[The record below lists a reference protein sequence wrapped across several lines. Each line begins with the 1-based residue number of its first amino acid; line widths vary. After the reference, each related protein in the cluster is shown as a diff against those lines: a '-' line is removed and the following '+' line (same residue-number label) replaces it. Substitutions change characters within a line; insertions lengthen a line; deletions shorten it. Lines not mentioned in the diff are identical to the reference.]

1 MSTNHN
7 RIKVADLE
15 TNEPNK
21 ILKTNVK
28 GELEFSDSINTQNEN
43 YNALDCTTEGKALDA
58 RQGKVLKEMIDNS
71 SVNLASDAETQIN
84 IAVSEDKK
92 VVSRSKLFN
101 WWEWIK
107 SQTQT
112 ISGMWNFTNKVTFAP
127 STADMPSLI
136 IPNGTFSW
144 YPQNGALERD
154 QNGNLF
160 HAPSNFYRYKILD
173 SRDYTKFLITT
184 WKSRGLG
191 MAFYYGS
198 TTDNNSGFKSLPIE
212 ALGSN
217 SEGNLLFKTFDHY
230 TFNGGYYNPDY
241 KAPKTVTFEV
251 FLNASNCSFSG
262 NQSVRIYK
270 VTYDTSSSGSI
281 RSYETP
287 ILISSVMDGSVI
299 RFPER
304 SYDKVGNIISE
315 NFAEYNL
322 KLPNSANYYPDMK
335 ITNAQLSLEYK
346 VSVFFE
352 DNLNLN
358 YKNATSSIAFYN
370 YSSQFIDLNNF
381 L

>member
-7 RIKVADLE
+7 RIRVADLE
-15 TNEPNK
+15 KNQPNK
-21 ILKTNVK
+21 ILKTNQN
-28 GELEFSDSINTQNEN
+28 GELEFSDANNLQAES
-43 YNALDCTTEGKALDA
+43 YNALDCTAEGKTLDA
-58 RQGKVLKEMIDNS
+58 RQGKVLKEMIDNKT
-71 SVNLASDAETQIN
+71 VNLASDAETQIN
-84 IAVSEDKK
+84 TAVSEDGK

-101 WWEWIK
+101 WWQWVK

-127 STADMPSLI
+127 STIDMPSLI

-184 WKSRGLG
+184 WKSRGMG

-198 TTDNNSGFKSLPIE
+198 TTDNSSGFKSLPVE

-241 KAPKTVTFEV
+241 KAPKTIIFEV

-287 ILISSVMDGSVI
+287 ILISSVMNGSVI

-315 NFAEYNL
+315 NLAEYNL
-322 KLPNSANYYPDMK
+322 KLPGSTDYYPDMK

-352 DNLNLN
+352 DDLNQN
-358 YKNATSSIAFYN
+358 YKNSTASINFYN